1 MSTMVFHG
9 NTTFEEVYHKNALA
23 IYDTVLE
30 KIKKNIHARSKEM
43 IRIATIQLNNLEY
56 NIDIPATNFYEV
68 LKRAS
73 QVFNEHNETRKSEEC
88 LSLLEEL
95 R

>member
-1 MSTMVFHG
+1 MCILVFYDH
-9 NTTFEEVYHKNALA
+9 TSFENVYHKNALV
-23 IYDTVLE
+23 IYEKVLE
-30 KIKKNIHARSKEM
+30 KIRRNIDAKPNQM
-43 IRIATIQLNNLEY
+43 IRIATIRLSNLEY
-56 NIDIPATNFYEV
+56 HIDISRANFHDI

-73 QVFNEHNETRKSEEC
+73 QVFKEHNETQKSEEC